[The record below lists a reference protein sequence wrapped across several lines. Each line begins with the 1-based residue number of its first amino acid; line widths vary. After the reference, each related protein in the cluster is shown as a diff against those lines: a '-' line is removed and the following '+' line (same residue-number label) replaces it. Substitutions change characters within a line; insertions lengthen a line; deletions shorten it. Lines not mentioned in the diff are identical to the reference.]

1 MKEYSF
7 NRVLGPESR
16 QEEVYKLTTQP
27 LVDALYMGKSG
38 ACMGLFAWRRGAFVD
53 WSVGQRRHTP

>member
-1 MKEYSF
+1 M
-7 NRVLGPESR
+7 LGPESR

-38 ACMGLFAWRRGAFVD
+38 ACMGFFALRRGAFVD
-53 WSVGQRRHTP
+53 WSVGQRQHTP